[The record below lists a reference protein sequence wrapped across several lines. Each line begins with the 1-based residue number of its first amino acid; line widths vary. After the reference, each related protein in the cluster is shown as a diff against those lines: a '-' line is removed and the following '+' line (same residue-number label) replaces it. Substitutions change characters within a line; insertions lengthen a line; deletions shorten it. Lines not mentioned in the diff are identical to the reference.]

1 MRKDRE
7 SPAATRNSRHW
18 ERATRETR
26 ILFTRAFELS
36 TGDSLHR
43 RRARVSDRRS
53 TADSD
58 VGGSFLPR
66 LVSASSA
73 PAARLRSALSERP
86 QAAASHRAISR
97 PITADEKRAAED
109 RGQLCKLRQRK
120 I

>member
-43 RRARVSDRRS
+43 RRARVSNRRS

-58 VGGSFLPR
+58 VGRSFLSR
-66 LVSASSA
+66 LATASSA
-73 PAARLRSALSERP
+73 PAARFWPALSERP
-86 QAAASHRAISR
+86 QAAGAAASPRAESAAVAQGSR
-97 PITADEKRAAED
+97 NYKVGSRKR
-109 RGQLCKLRQRK
+109 KM
-120 I
+120 